1 MLDNLTVIDFA
12 ILIFCKFATLSI
24 FAILKRLEN
33 AYLGEIEP
41 VPALFEQIEN
51 NAPSR
56 NKSWLNVTR
65 IFIDFSK
72 KIRIG
77 SVSLIFQEG
86 IIKKREHML
95 PTIKNASIQCF
106 QNTEDF
112 QKVQGWSS
120 FRKESF
126 APPEDI
132 CVYIHLLGV
141 YTYTWTTNSFA
152 FTLP

>member
-1 MLDNLTVIDFA
+1 MASFASSARFGKNLPRSNHVGKNKA
-12 ILIFCKFATLSI
+12 K
-24 FAILKRLEN
+24 KRLEN

-77 SVSLIFQEG
+77 SVSLIFPRRYNK
-86 IIKKREHML
+86 KKRAHV
-95 PTIKNASIQCF
+95 TDHKKC
-106 QNTEDF
+106 QNPMF
-112 QKVQGWSS
+112 PK
-120 FRKESF
+120 
-126 APPEDI
+126 
-132 CVYIHLLGV
+132 Y
-141 YTYTWTTNSFA
+141 
-152 FTLP
+152 

>member
-1 MLDNLTVIDFA
+1 MPPVLDLANHVGKNKA
-12 ILIFCKFATLSI
+12 K
-24 FAILKRLEN
+24 KRLEN

-65 IFIDFSK
+65 IFIDLSK

-95 PTIKNASIQCF
+95 PTIKNAKIQCF

-112 QKVQGWSS
+112 QKVQGW
-120 FRKESF
+120 
-126 APPEDI
+126 
-132 CVYIHLLGV
+132 
-141 YTYTWTTNSFA
+141 
-152 FTLP
+152 